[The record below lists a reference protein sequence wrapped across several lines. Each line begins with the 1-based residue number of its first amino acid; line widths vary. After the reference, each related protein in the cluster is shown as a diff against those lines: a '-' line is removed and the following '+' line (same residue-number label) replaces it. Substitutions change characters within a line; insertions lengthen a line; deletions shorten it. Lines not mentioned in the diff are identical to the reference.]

1 MIVHRSASDKLAV
14 VHSSCLFG
22 TESYSGQR
30 ERKSVWQ
37 GFQYKSKICELVSG
51 KLSKCLYIHSYTHL
65 ITSSALNECLLVHNF
80 QNNCSTECHCVTQKS
95 VEVWLH
101 NKCHK
106 IYLSGPLGM
115 FCLYVILTIS
125 YLRAQTIE
133 TSSLP
138 TDSSQPLFKQIEIF
152 SGILTV
158 YFNCKYF
165 PYYTREL
172 LVRVAETIIARQ
184 NNWCCKEKAYNF
196 CIIYET

>member
-1 MIVHRSASDKLAV
+1 MNWEWVSTEFDCRWISVIVF
-14 VHSSCLFG
+14 HSFCLFG
-22 TESYSGQR
+22 AESYSCQW
-30 ERKSVWQ
+30 ESVWQ
-37 GFQYKSKICELVSG
+37 GFQSTICELLSG

-95 VEVWLH
+95 IEVWLH

-106 IYLSGPLGM
+106 IYLSGPFRI

-125 YLRAQTIE
+125 YLRMQTIL

-138 TDSSQPLFKQIEIF
+138 TDSSRPLFKQINMF

-158 YFNCKYF
+158 YFNK
-165 PYYTREL
+165 
-172 LVRVAETIIARQ
+172 IIVSTFLDIRASS
-184 NNWCCKEKAYNF
+184 
-196 CIIYET
+196 

>member
-1 MIVHRSASDKLAV
+1 MNWEWVSTEFECRWISVIVI
-14 VHSSCLFG
+14 HSFCLFG
-22 TESYSGQR
+22 AESYSCQR

-37 GFQYKSKICELVSG
+37 GFQSTICELLSG
-51 KLSKCLYIHSYTHL
+51 KLSKCLYIHSYRHL

-95 VEVWLH
+95 IEVWLH
-101 NKCHK
+101 NKTHK
-106 IYLSGPLGM
+106 IYLSGPFRI

-125 YLRAQTIE
+125 YLRAQTIL

-138 TDSSQPLFKQIEIF
+138 TDSSRPLFKQINMF

-165 PYYTREL
+165 PWYTREFLERL
-172 LVRVAETIIARQ
+172 LRILPAGTVMSP
-184 NNWCCKEKAYNF
+184 
-196 CIIYET
+196 